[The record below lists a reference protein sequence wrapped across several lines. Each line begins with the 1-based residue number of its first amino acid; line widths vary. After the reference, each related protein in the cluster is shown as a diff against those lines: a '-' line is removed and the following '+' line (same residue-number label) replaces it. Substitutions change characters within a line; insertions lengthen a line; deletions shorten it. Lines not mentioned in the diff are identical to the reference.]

1 MISLGAFSQENS
13 PYSRYGM
20 GDLVPSA
27 SMTSRQMGGIAAGMV
42 DYDKR
47 YDLKFQY
54 PKAQTINFLN
64 PASYSRA
71 KLTTFDVGF
80 EIDSRALV
88 VPNTGEKFKSTNAL
102 ITYLQLGFPLSRKR
116 NMGMTIGLRPIS
128 RISYKIGSASYAVDP
143 NSHQPIDSLQSLY
156 QGDGGSYQA
165 TIGLAKGWKNFSI
178 GVNTGY
184 YFGNKNYSTRT
195 MFINDTVS
203 YLKSNYENQTS
214 FGGIFYNLGVQYSIQ
229 LNKTTK
235 MVLGAYG
242 ALTQDFKTKQNKTVE
257 TFDFDGTGGNYRI
270 DSVYGEKNVRGTLTT
285 PGNYSVG
292 FVITRDDKW
301 TFGADYQTT
310 LWDDFSFN
318 GAKDAVQNTWMVKIG
333 GQIIP
338 NAYNLKNYFARV
350 SYRLGVNF
358 GPDYVKLQEEN
369 LPQIGFSGGFG
380 LPVRKGNYSNQ
391 YSYINIGLE
400 YGRRGN
406 TNNPLRENLFRITMG
421 FTLSDLWFIK
431 RKYE

>member
-1 MISLGAFSQENS
+1 MITLGAFSQENS

-54 PKAQTINFLN
+54 PKSQTINFLN

-80 EIDSRALV
+80 EIDNRV
-88 VPNTGEKFKSTNAL
+88 INVPNTGEKFKSTNAL

-116 NMGMTIGLRPIS
+116 NWGMTIGLRPIS
-128 RISYKIGSASYAVDP
+128 RISYKIGSSSYAVDP
-143 NSHQPIDSLQSLY
+143 NSHQPIDSLLSLY
-156 QGDGGSYQA
+156 QGTGGSYQA
-165 TIGLAKGWKNFSI
+165 TIGIGKAWKNLSI
-178 GVNTGY
+178 GVNSGY
-184 YFGNKNYSTRT
+184 YFGNKDYSTRNI
-195 MFINDTVS
+195 FLNDTVS
-203 YLKSNYENQTS
+203 YLKANYENQTS
-214 FGGIFYNLGVQYSIQ
+214 FGGIFYNLGIQYSIQ

-235 MVLGAYG
+235 VVLGAYG
-242 ALTQDFKTKQNKTVE
+242 ALTQDFKTNQNKTVQ
-257 TFDFDGTGGNYRI
+257 TFDFDGTGGNYGI
-270 DSVYGEKNVRGTLTT
+270 DSIYGEKNVRGTLTT
-285 PGNYSVG
+285 PGNYTVG

-301 TFGADYQTT
+301 MLGADYQTT
-310 LWDDFSFN
+310 LWNDFSFN
-318 GAKDAVQNTWMVKIG
+318 GVKDPVENTWMVKIG
-333 GQIIP
+333 GQVVP

-350 SYRLGVNF
+350 AYRIGVNF

-369 LPQIGFSGGFG
+369 LPQVGFSAGFG

-391 YSYINIGLE
+391 YSYINLGIE

-406 TNNPLRENLFRITMG
+406 DKNPLRENLFRITLG
-421 FTLSDLWFIK
+421 LTLSDLWFIK